1 MIKENSNTK
10 IGVCELPNLELPKVI
25 EFKKGSQMKSSPKF
39 QVKTFT
45 KVMKIYSMICMG
57 LIPLTSQAAIE
68 FGDESTKVKVTGGIS
83 YGIGIRADD
92 RDLSLIH
99 GPNAARAGITS
110 GNAQGRNGDDGNVN
124 YAKGDTFSNVIK
136 GFADFN
142 ITHGETEGVVRL
154 QAWND
159 LNLNNNNVPHGSNAN
174 GYIPNT
180 PLSDSGAPARAKFD
194 NVIVSNAYIGTKV
207 SPMDM
212 KGKISLGYQ
221 NIGWRGNSITGG
233 SLAQLDPIDLAAR
246 ARPGAFNEETLIPV
260 PSIKLSLDVNPST
273 NVEAFYQFG
282 FVPNQEAACG
292 SFLGGDRPGDYCGRA
307 FKTSGSSDQSASDS
321 EANFAKV
328 IRDEPK
334 DTSQFGVKLKNKIQN
349 DIELTGALSQ
359 YDSRRSYIGWIR
371 GTRTTS
377 TDTLNTDGKNPILV
391 QTYAKSIKQLDLGFK
406 QQAQP
411 SFSYY
416 VDYTF
421 KKDQPLQLPG
431 GDLLQAFAA
440 NGSTVA
446 TTRRNAA
453 GLGQFVEGWDVY
465 KTSDLVIG
473 GIKSFK
479 NILNAQQV
487 TLRADLIGS
496 YVHELPDQKTMRYGR
511 PDAFGVIQVGSSC
524 TGTAIVCSY
533 DGFTTSS
540 SYAALLVAR
549 ATYNNIIPNVVLTPS
564 ISYKRD
570 IKGWSY
576 DNSINE
582 GTETYRVALEAT
594 YAGFVSNI
602 TYVNIHGGTY
612 QTQRDKDYVF
622 LSVQK
627 RF

>member
-1 MIKENSNTK
+1 M
-10 IGVCELPNLELPKVI
+10 
-25 EFKKGSQMKSSPKF
+25 KKPRF
-39 QVKTFT
+39 QIKTFT
-45 KVMKIYSMICMG
+45 KVMKIYSMICIG

-68 FGDESTKVKVTGGIS
+68 FGDDGTKVKVTGGVS
-83 YGIGIRADD
+83 YGIGIRTDD
-92 RDLSLIH
+92 RDLTLIQNK
-99 GPNAARAGITS
+99 NAARAGLTS
-110 GNAQGRNGDDGNVN
+110 TNAQGRNGDDGNVN

-136 GFADFN
+136 GFADF
-142 ITHGETEGVVRL
+142 TVTRGEVEGVVRL

-174 GYIPNT
+174 GYVANT

-194 NVIVSNAYIGTKV
+194 NAIISNAYIGTKIN
-207 SPMDM
+207 PMDM
-212 KGKISLGYQ
+212 KGNVSLGYQ

-233 SLAQLDPIDLAAR
+233 SLALLDPLDLAAR

-282 FVPNQEAACG
+282 FVPNQEPACG

-307 FKTSGSSDQSASDS
+307 FTNLPNGTNTNVIGGTNVLSDAQSILDPA
-321 EANFAKV
+321 AYARV

-334 DTSQFGVKLKNKIQN
+334 NTSQFGVKLKSKIQN

-359 YDSRRSYIGWIR
+359 YDSRRSYIGYIR
-371 GTRTTS
+371 GTV
-377 TDTLNTDGKNPILV
+377 DKLAANAENNAILV
-391 QTYAKSIKQLDLGFK
+391 QTHAKSIKQLDLGFK

-421 KKDQPLQLPG
+421 KKDQPLQMPG
-431 GDLLQAFAA
+431 GDLLQAFAG
-440 NGSTVA
+440 NA
-446 TTRRNAA
+446 TNTGLAFNRRESVSP
-453 GLGQFVEGWDVY
+453 GQFAPGWDIY

-473 GIKSFK
+473 GAKIFK
-479 NILNAQQV
+479 NILHAQQV
-487 TLRADLIGS
+487 SLRADLIGS
-496 YVHELPDQKTMRYGR
+496 YVHGLPDQRIMRYGR
-511 PDAFGVIQVGSSC
+511 PDAFGVINQSAGGAPASC
-524 TGTAIVCSY
+524 GTTITTSC
-533 DGFTTSS
+533 DGFTTST
-540 SYAALLVAR
+540 SYAAILVAS
-549 ATYNNIIPNVVLTPS
+549 ATYNNLVPNVVFRPS
-564 ISYKRD
+564 LSYKND

-582 GTETYRVALEAT
+582 GTEIYRVALEAT
-594 YAGFVSNI
+594 YEGFVS
-602 TYVNIHGGTY
+602 TVSYVNIHGGTY
-612 QTQRDKDYVF
+612 QTLRDKDYLF